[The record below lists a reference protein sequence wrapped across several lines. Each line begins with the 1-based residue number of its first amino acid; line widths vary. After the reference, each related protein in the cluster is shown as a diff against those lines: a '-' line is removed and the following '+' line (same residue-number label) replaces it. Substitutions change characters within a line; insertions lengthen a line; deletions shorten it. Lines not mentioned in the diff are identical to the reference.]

1 MRKIVLLSLFIS
13 VFSCSDTE
21 ELCTLTPSLTT
32 DAPSN
37 LTATSATFLG
47 SIEAPTCSP
56 LTISQGFVYGTNA
69 QPNVNDQFVEVDGEA
84 ISTKISGLSPNQTYH
99 CRTYLTN
106 QVGTYYGNEM
116 HFQTAV
122 EVVFSDAVS
131 VADITAFSV
140 VITSG
145 VPGDGSVE
153 ITGRGVCWST
163 SPAPT
168 IAGSKTE
175 EGVGLGLIASDVTGL
190 SAATIYYTRSY
201 ATSELETTYG
211 EEQTFTTRDAV
222 VSLTTIPVSA
232 ITATTAKSGGTI
244 SDDGGAP
251 ITVRGLCWSTNPN
264 PTQADDKTED
274 GSGAGSF
281 SSDLTGLTLGMT
293 YYIRSYATTQVGTT
307 YGEERTFITSLGVGD
322 YTQGGVIF
330 YMAPDQNTDL
340 NGDGSPDQGLL
351 VAIKNQGVVEFG
363 CFGTEVGGL
372 SETRIGTGAQSTTAL
387 LNACASAGIAAR
399 LCDAYSVTVEGQD
412 YTDWFLPSKDA
423 LNEIYQ
429 NKNSINSSAIANGGD
444 EFITYFYWSSNEK
457 DRNSAWSHHFSSGN
471 PGQNDKDSRYGVRAV
486 RAF

>member
-1 MRKIVLLSLFIS
+1 MR
-13 VFSCSDTE
+13 
-21 ELCTLTPSLTT
+21 
-32 DAPSN
+32 
-37 LTATSATFLG
+37 
-47 SIEAPTCSP
+47 
-56 LTISQGFVYGTNA
+56 
-69 QPNVNDQFVEVDGEA
+69 
-84 ISTKISGLSPNQTYH
+84 
-99 CRTYLTN
+99 
-106 QVGTYYGNEM
+106 
-116 HFQTAV
+116 FQTAV
-122 EVVFSDAVS
+122 EVVFSDVVS
-131 VADITAFSV
+131 VADITAFSA

-190 SAATIYYTRSY
+190 SAAKIYYTRSY
-201 ATSELETTYG
+201 ATSEFETTYG

-222 VSLTTIPVSA
+222 VSLTTTSVSA
-232 ITATTAKSGGTI
+232 ISASTAKSGGTI
-244 SDDGGAP
+244 KDDGGAP
-251 ITVRGLCWSTNPN
+251 ITVRGICWSTNPN

-274 GSGAGSF
+274 GSGTGSF

-293 YYIRSYATTQVGTT
+293 YFIRSYATTQVGTT

-340 NGDGSPDQGLL
+340 NGDGIPDQGLL

-363 CFGTEVGGL
+363 CFGSEVGGL

-387 LNACASAGIAAR
+387 LSACATADIAAR
-399 LCDAYSVTVEGQD
+399 LCDGYSVTVEGQD

-429 NKNSINSSAIANGGD
+429 NKNSINSSAISNGGD

-457 DRNSAWSHHFSSGN
+457 DRNRAWSQHFSSGH